1 MIFPSDYI
9 RGIYEY
15 QYNTIFTY
23 FTSILSPIDSIYGRL
38 IKITAMENIRKWKW
52 KKKKTE

>member
-15 QYNTIFTY
+15 HIIPIFTY
-23 FTSILSPIDSIYGRL
+23 FTCILSPIDSIYGRL
-38 IKITAMENIRKWKW
+38 IKITAMENIRKWKR
-52 KKKKTE
+52 KTE